1 MTKRV
6 EHVISRN
13 YSIKSDM
20 SLSQR
25 VNPREHILHCLLR
38 SQQALRI
45 YLRGSKISC
54 AELHFVPVL
63 RSLMRRASILAVE
76 SLFIKEIEFRL
87 FTTSYVVNLYRG
99 RGFLKNSK

>member
-13 YSIKSDM
+13 YSIKRDM

-45 YLRGSKISC
+45 YLRGSKI
-54 AELHFVPVL
+54 L